1 MLRTLAFAL
10 VMALYLW
17 FPWSLIRQQERILE
31 QGELIRLRLQPVDPY
46 DVFRGR
52 YIRLFY
58 GAWEA
63 PAQGQPVLS
72 EPVFVTFRTDS
83 LGFQTPD
90 RVHLEAPADEPYL
103 RTIALYADPSLQ
115 TVQVDPPESL
125 LYYYLNDEIAP
136 LAERYFQ
143 ELMATAPDQP
153 EQAYAAVR
161 LLDGEARIEQ
171 VFMAGK
177 PVGIYVRE
185 RLRQEGTGLEK
196 RTD

>member
-10 VMALYLW
+10 VMVLYLW
-17 FPWSLIRQQERILE
+17 FPWNLIRQQERILE
-31 QGELIRLRLQPVDPY
+31 QGALIYLRLEPVDPY

-52 YIRLFY
+52 YIRLSY
-58 GAWEA
+58 GVWEA
-63 PAQGQPVLS
+63 PAQEQPVLS

-83 LGFQTPD
+83 LGFQTPG
-90 RVHLEAPADEPYL
+90 RIHLEPPADEPYL
-103 RTIALYADPSLQ
+103 RTIVLYADPSLH

-143 ELMATAPDQP
+143 ELMTTAPDQP

-161 LLDGEARIEQ
+161 LLDGEARLEQ
-171 VFMAGK
+171 VFLAGK
-177 PVGIYVRE
+177 PVGVYVRE
-185 RLRQEGTGLEK
+185 RLQQEGTGLEK